1 MKACIFLDI
10 DGTLLDHE
18 IGIQE
23 SSRIAIAQA
32 QANGHRVCLATGR
45 PKPEVDDEIQ
55 AIPFDGCIY
64 SCGAMVE
71 SHGKVLFYKP
81 FSQELVY
88 HMMHLLQA
96 HAIGFNLEGSRTSFL
111 DPIGYDFFHSLFQR
125 CMEDNSELARQYM
138 AAVRMHPLQEVKET
152 DTLQIMKIAT
162 FINEDS
168 LLQEFDRQLP
178 AQLKHIHHGFH
189 EGCTNGEIYHHTITK
204 ATGIDCL
211 LSHFEI
217 PLEASIAIG
226 DSLND
231 AEMIRHCNLG
241 VAMGNACEELKLISD
256 MITTT
261 SKEDGIYNCM
271 KKLKLI

>member
-81 FSQELVY
+81 FSQ
-88 HMMHLLQA
+88 
-96 HAIGFNLEGSRTSFL
+96 
-111 DPIGYDFFHSLFQR
+111 
-125 CMEDNSELARQYM
+125 ELARQYM

-231 AEMIRHCNLG
+231 AEMIRHSNLG

>member
-1 MKACIFLDI
+1 MSACIFLDI

-18 IGIQE
+18 IGIQS
-23 SSRIAIAQA
+23 SSRAAIAQA
-32 QANGHRVCLATGR
+32 QANGHKVCLATGR
-45 PKPEVDDEIQ
+45 PKPEVDDEILSL
-55 AIPFDGCIY
+55 AFDGCIY

-71 SHGKVLFYKP
+71 SGGRLLFYQP

-88 HMMHLLQA
+88 EMLHLLQA
-96 HAIGFNLEGSRTSFL
+96 CAIGFNLEGSHTSFL

-125 CMEDNSELARQYM
+125 SMKDNSELARQYM
-138 AAVRMHPLQEVKET
+138 ATIRMHPLHELKET

-162 FINEDS
+162 FITKES
-168 LLQEFDRQLP
+168 RLEEFDRQLP

-189 EGCTNGEIYHHTITK
+189 EECTNGEIYNHAITK
-204 ATGIDCL
+204 ATGVDCL
-211 LSHFEI
+211 LSHFQI
-217 PLEASIAIG
+217 PLKASIAVG

-231 AEMIRHCNLG
+231 AEMLQHCGIG

-261 SKEDGIYNCM
+261 SKEDGIYNCL
-271 KKLKLI
+271 KKMKLI

>member
-1 MKACIFLDI
+1 MSACIFLDI

-18 IGIQE
+18 IGIQN
-23 SSRIAIAQA
+23 SSRAAIAQA
-32 QANGHRVCLATGR
+32 QANGHKVCLATGR
-45 PKPEVDDEIQ
+45 PKPEVDDEILSL
-55 AIPFDGCIY
+55 PFDGCIY

-71 SHGKVLFYKP
+71 SGGRLLFYQP

-88 HMMHLLQA
+88 EMLHLLQA
-96 HAIGFNLEGSRTSFL
+96 CAIGFNLEGSRTSFL

-125 CMEDNSELARQYM
+125 SMKDNSELARQYM
-138 AAVRMHPLQEVKET
+138 ATIRMHPLHELKET

-162 FINEDS
+162 FITKES
-168 LLQEFDRQLP
+168 RLEEFDRLLP

-189 EGCTNGEIYHHTITK
+189 EECTNGEIYNHAITK
-204 ATGIDCL
+204 ATGVDCL
-211 LSHFEI
+211 LSHFQI
-217 PLEASIAIG
+217 PLKASIAVG

-231 AEMIRHCNLG
+231 AEMLQHCGIG

-261 SKEDGIYNCM
+261 SKEDGIYNCL